1 MPDSTSITSFVD
13 SVLKNHLAQF
23 IGFALTVVS
32 GIITVVLLVFP
43 NLRLWL
49 INKIK
54 DFMNLLYLKYR
65 YSKQR
70 EIQSQ
75 VIQFLSTRI
84 GKKHILNHPNEDL
97 TKNIYLSFSKLR
109 KQKNVSQIE
118 EDVYYI
124 YLFALLEKA
133 TSRIWA
139 ASISDPLEWTD
150 SDDEKLFLELNI
162 KVSKRKVPVERI
174 FIIKESEAINF
185 LKIKPIQKQ
194 IIHNEQSEFYFTY
207 YAYESQIPTA
217 LLREIGNGFLAF
229 DDFVVAKD
237 VFSDKEIRGIIE
249 TESLAFYNKIFTKL
263 RQYTKPLDL
272 AYYKSIIGKELA
284 AK

>member
-1 MPDSTSITSFVD
+1 MPPDSTSTTSFVQ
-13 SVLKNHLAQF
+13 SVIQNPTAQF
-23 IGFALTVVS
+23 IGLVLTVI
-32 GIITVVLLVFP
+32 GGVLAIFP
-43 NLRLWL
+43 NLRLWVFNNIKNV
-49 INKIK
+49 INFI
-54 DFMNLLYLKYR
+54 LLKFS

-75 VIQFLSTRI
+75 VVSFLGTQT
-84 GKKHILNHPNEDL
+84 GKKHIVNHQNQEL
-97 TKNIYLSFSKLR
+97 TKNIYSSFSKL
-109 KQKNVSQIE
+109 KKNKIVSQIE
-118 EDVYYI
+118 EDVYYV

-150 SDDEKLFLELNI
+150 SEDEQLFLELNI
-162 KVSKRKVPVERI
+162 KASKRKVPVERI
-174 FIIKESEAINF
+174 FIIKESEVADF
-185 LKIKPIQKQ
+185 LEIKPIQKQ
-194 IIHNEQSEFYFTY
+194 ILHNEESEFYFTY
-207 YAYESQIPTA
+207 YAYESQIPKS

-272 AYYKSIIGKELA
+272 SYYKSIKGTDLTA
-284 AK
+284 V